1 MNRLMIGLGLMA
13 LVACK
18 REGLTFRDR
27 DGGFGVKPYTFAYMS
42 AKIKLDFESE
52 NNKLSAVANMRIQKD
67 STIWISV
74 SPGLGVEVV
83 RVLIDR
89 QGIQAYDKLKKEYY
103 MYEYRELERE
113 YGFEVNYD
121 LVESVFLGN
130 LLYEPTRREVDRKD
144 KQFVFERRTGLY
156 GVVHYIGVNSQKL
169 ERLEVSDP
177 KTNNAIS
184 VNYGDFRKVS
194 DQVAPQKI
202 KARIQH
208 ATERSKNTKLDI
220 EYKTTVI
227 QTEPLTFPFNVP
239 ARYTRK

>member
-1 MNRLMIGLGLMA
+1 MNRLLMGMAVLA
-13 LVACK
+13 LMACK
-18 REGLTFRDR
+18 REALTFRDG
-27 DGGFGVKPYTFAYMS
+27 DGGFKVQPYTFNYMS

-52 NNKLSAVANMRIQKD
+52 DNKLSAVANMRIHKD
-67 STIWISV
+67 SIIWISV

-89 QGIQAYDKLKKEYY
+89 GGIQAYDKLKKEYY
-103 MYEYRELERE
+103 HYDYKELERS

-130 LLYEPTRREVDRKD
+130 LLYEPSKREVDKKD
-144 KQFVFERRTGLY
+144 KQFVFEKRNGGY
-156 GVVHYIGVNSQKL
+156 GIVHYIGVNSHKL

-177 KTNNAIS
+177 RTNNAIS
-184 VNYGDFRKVS
+184 VNYGDFRKVEN
-194 DQVAPQKI
+194 QVAPQKI
-202 KARIQH
+202 KARIH
-208 ATERSKNTKLDI
+208 HTTERRKNTKLDI